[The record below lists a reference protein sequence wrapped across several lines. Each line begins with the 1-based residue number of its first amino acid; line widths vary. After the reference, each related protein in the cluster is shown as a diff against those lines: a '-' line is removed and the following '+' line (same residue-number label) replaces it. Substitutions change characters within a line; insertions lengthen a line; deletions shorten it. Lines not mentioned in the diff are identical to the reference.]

1 MERRGSGLRKIVEA
15 YEGEAV
21 YKEELKPVF
30 RSSESSFRTL
40 LRNLNY
46 DTQND
51 TQNDIQN
58 DTQNDTQ
65 NKGKRIKPDERRKKI
80 VAIMR
85 NNSEVTS
92 LELSEL
98 FSVSLITIKRDLKKL
113 TEEEIIEYIGS
124 AKDGYW
130 NVKNIK

>member
-1 MERRGSGLRKIVEA
+1 MEA
-15 YEGEAV
+15 YEAEAV

-30 RSSESSFRTL
+30 RSSESSFRTI

-46 DTQND
+46 E
-51 TQNDIQN
+51 IQN

-85 NNSEVTS
+85 NNFEVTS

-113 TEEEIIEYIGS
+113 TEEEIIEYIAS